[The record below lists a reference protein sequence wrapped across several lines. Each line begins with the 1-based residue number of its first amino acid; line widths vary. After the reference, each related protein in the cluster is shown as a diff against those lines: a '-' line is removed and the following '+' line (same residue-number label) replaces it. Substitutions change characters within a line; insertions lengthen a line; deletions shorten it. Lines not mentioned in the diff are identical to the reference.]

1 MEAASNLE
9 PGRCL
14 LGFMFQLKRKIVVSY
29 LKKNIFNE
37 KRLKYIKHESRG
49 QYHQKRERAS
59 EAAGLKFKV
68 IQSKFSEL
76 SMTGLRRKRGRGG
89 A

>member
-14 LGFMFQLKRKIVVSY
+14 LGFMFQLKRKIKL